1 MSDWEYL
8 VANRHPGKLELDE
21 PPEPCLEAGDAVELD
36 DEEGA
41 VELDVEGATGAM
53 RGDGLASTELDTP
66 SSASVR
72 KRALESMTR

>member
-1 MSDWEYL
+1 VVFW
-8 VANRHPGKLELDE
+8 R
-21 PPEPCLEAGDAVELD
+21 
-36 DEEGA
+36 
-41 VELDVEGATGAM
+41 AM